1 MDGVDLVT
9 EGILTL
15 TKTLD
20 DLEKGVFEKDAAG
33 KLIEFMLNS
42 DCIKF
47 MVGAKINQA
56 HYDPNMPIEI
66 EVRKNIIKKL
76 EKILTVKYMKKVVV
90 KYM

>member
-1 MDGVDLVT
+1 MLR
-9 EGILTL
+9 
-15 TKTLD
+15 KA
-20 DLEKGVFEKDAAG
+20 EKSVEEKEKLEKDAAG
-33 KLIEFMLNS
+33 KLIDFMLNS

-76 EKILTVKYMKKVVV
+76 ENVLESKYMKKVTVE
-90 KYM
+90 YM

>member
-1 MDGVDLVT
+1 
-9 EGILTL
+9 
-15 TKTLD
+15 
-20 DLEKGVFEKDAAG
+20 
-33 KLIEFMLNS
+33 MLNS

-76 EKILTVKYMKKVVV
+76 ENVLESKYMKKVTVE
-90 KYM
+90 YM